1 MKKRIKDE
9 EKSFFK
15 VVFSPLKRL
24 CRKIG
29 DSFYSLSVAIH
40 AKTAKP
46 TPKNVTP
53 SARRIKESIFYY
65 CMIAFPLLQFL
76 VFYVGVNANSIL
88 LSFKSYEITDNGVGY
103 IWVGLK
109 NYSDFIK
116 SFATDPDMLRM
127 AANSLILYG
136 SGLLVG
142 VPLAI
147 LFSFYLYKN
156 FALSSVFKVLL
167 FLPSIIS
174 SVVMVL
180 MYKYFVD
187 FGFPALM
194 KKFGVHVIAPLGV
207 STTAFKW
214 IIFYNLFISFGSNV
228 IMYTSGMT
236 RIPPSLTEYA
246 RLEGCG
252 YWQELIYIVIPLI
265 FPTITTFLV
274 VGVAGIFTNQ
284 ANLYTFYG
292 TGASSEVITFGYYLF
307 GKIAGN
313 VHSNADY
320 PYVSAAGIVFTFIAV
335 PLTFLVKWAL
345 EKFGPVSEF

>member
-1 MKKRIKDE
+1 MKKTHNDE
-9 EKSFFK
+9 EKSFLNK
-15 VVFSPLKRL
+15 IFSPFKKLRAKVGDL
-24 CRKIG
+24 C
-29 DSFYSLSVAIH
+29 YAAAVAIH

-46 TPKNVTP
+46 TKKNVTP
-53 SARRIKESIFYY
+53 GARRIKESIFYY
-65 CMIAFPLLQFL
+65 GMLVLPLIQFL
-76 VFYVGVNANSIL
+76 VFYVGVNVNSIL
-88 LSFKSYEITDNGVGY
+88 LSFKSFEITDERVGY
-103 IWVGLK
+103 IWVGFK
-109 NYSDFIK
+109 NYADFIK
-116 SFATDPDMLRM
+116 SFITNSDIVRM
-127 AANSLILYG
+127 AVNSLILYG
-136 SGLLVG
+136 FGLLVG

-194 KKFGVHVIAPLGV
+194 KAFGVRVIAPLGV

-214 IIFYNLFISFGSNV
+214 IIFYNLFISFGANV
-228 IMYTSGMT
+228 IMYTSSMT

-246 RLEGCG
+246 RLEGCS
-252 YWQELIYIVIPLI
+252 YWRELIYIVVPLI

-284 ANLYTFYG
+284 ANVYTFYG
-292 TGASSEVITFGYYLF
+292 TDAAAEVTTFGYYLF

-335 PLTFLVKWAL
+335 PLTFLVKWVL